1 MAEEPLTRLESNW
14 SHMKSDIQDMK
25 ADIRSVTGLV
35 QHLGTELH
43 AFKTDVTKEFGAV
56 RGEMAKEFGAVR
68 GEIGQL
74 KSEMATEF
82 GKINTTMASLRTQ
95 IVQSKL
101 WMLTTGVATVL
112 SVAAVVGLK
121 VH

>member
-1 MAEEPLTRLESNW
+1 
-14 SHMKSDIQDMK
+14 
-25 ADIRSVTGLV
+25 V
-35 QHLGTELH
+35 
-43 AFKTDVTKEFGAV
+43 
-56 RGEMAKEFGAVR
+56 
-68 GEIGQL
+68 
-74 KSEMATEF
+74 TEF
-82 GKINTTMASLRTQ
+82 GKINTTMASLQTQ